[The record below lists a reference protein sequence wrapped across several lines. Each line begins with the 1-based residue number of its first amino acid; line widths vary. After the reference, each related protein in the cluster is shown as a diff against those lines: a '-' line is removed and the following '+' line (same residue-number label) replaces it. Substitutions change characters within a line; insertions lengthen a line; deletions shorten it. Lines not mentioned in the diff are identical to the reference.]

1 MNDGLDNGF
10 ARAWDV
16 HTGGAGICPWC
27 GYTAAEMLASASAS
41 DDAILRH
48 WERWERAAARMRQAS

>member
-1 MNDGLDNGF
+1 MNKVKGDAGF

-27 GYTAAEMLASASAS
+27 GYTAAEMLASAAAA
-41 DDAILRH
+41 DDAILKH
-48 WERWERAAARMRQAS
+48 WERAAARMRQAS